1 MVGDNLNVDSV
12 WNDLAFSL
20 ESVVLLLGVLGE
32 SELSADGDL
41 LSAWELEHGSSESLL
56 GVLNVGSSGSDGN
69 NDISNV
75 DSG

>member
-12 WNDLAFSL
+12 GDDFALSL
-20 ESVVLLLGVLGE
+20 ESVEFLSGELSE
-32 SELSADGDL
+32 SELSADSDL
-41 LSAWELEHGSSESLL
+41 LSAGELEHGSSKSLS

-69 NDISNV
+69 DDISNV